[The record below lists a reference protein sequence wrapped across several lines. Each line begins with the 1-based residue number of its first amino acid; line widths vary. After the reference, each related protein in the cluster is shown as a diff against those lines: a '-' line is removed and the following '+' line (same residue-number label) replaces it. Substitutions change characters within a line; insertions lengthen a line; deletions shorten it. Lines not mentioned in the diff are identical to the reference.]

1 MINSFSAPVWHMT
14 QGSFFGF
21 PNFIRIYVIP
31 VTKLKLL
38 ALEGKFNICIFC
50 ALDVYE
56 QKKFVLHLC
65 IV

>member
-1 MINSFSAPVWHMT
+1 MINI
-14 QGSFFGF
+14 FFGPGLTYDTGLF
-21 PNFIRIYVIP
+21 PNFIGIYVIP

-38 ALEGKFNICIFC
+38 ALGGKFSICIFC

-56 QKKFVLHLC
+56 QKSFVLNLC

>member
-1 MINSFSAPVWHMT
+1 MINSF
-14 QGSFFGF
+14 FGPGLTYDTGLF
-21 PNFIRIYVIP
+21 LPNFIGIYVIP

-38 ALEGKFNICIFC
+38 ALGGKFIICIFC

>member
-1 MINSFSAPVWHMT
+1 MINSF
-14 QGSFFGF
+14 FGPGLTYI

-56 QKKFVLHLC
+56 QK
-65 IV
+65 

>member
-1 MINSFSAPVWHMT
+1 MIN
-14 QGSFFGF
+14 GFFGPGLTYDTGLF
-21 PNFIRIYVIP
+21 HFIGIYVIP

-56 QKKFVLHLC
+56 QK
-65 IV
+65 